1 MESYK
6 GRFEPT
12 RFEDLTVTV
21 DFHCHSA
28 CRFCI
33 VQEGMNYFKG
43 VPWELYSAA
52 VDDNKTSKRY
62 RRVTFTGGEVTME
75 KKLFDYVDYARESG
89 SFEHIRLQTNG
100 RLLADKAFAKRLVDA
115 GIDEFFVS
123 LHGHDAATQDY
134 ISQREGSFAEA
145 IAGME
150 NLVDLGVCLMT
161 NTVLTTI
168 NQPHLADIVDTVRRF
183 APTRMEWWNYLPME
197 DYTDE
202 RELLSP
208 MSKLGP
214 SLREALA
221 RARGYGIE
229 TAVKYVPR
237 CLLGDDAASQD
248 NTQPDVVIVEEFY
261 DIYPKFACAY
271 EAKCEYAE
279 SCLGLHHPYIT
290 KYGWE
295 EDLLV
300 PYPRTTEW
308 EEPEYGLW
316 VGSDRPGEGSAART
330 DQPQWTSLV
339 EGVAERHGARL
350 REVIVQRRACVYRF
364 ELDPGTSVDV
374 LLSARTNDHAL
385 AHSASFDLHYRNL
398 QGDLDDAR
406 TREALAALVK
416 DAVSTVIERDPGGM
430 RLDARKG
437 LVGPEVFRRRPKSK
451 GPKAGV
457 KSLRVLNGATK

>member
-43 VPWELYSAA
+43 VPFELFEAA
-52 VDDNKTSKRY
+52 VRDNQERPRY
-62 RRVTFTGGEVTME
+62 RRVTFTGGEVTLE
-75 KKLFDYVDYARESG
+75 SKLFDYIACARDSN

-100 RLLADKAFAKRLVDA
+100 RLLADPAFARELVDA
-115 GIDEFFVS
+115 GVDEYFVS
-123 LHGHDAATQDY
+123 LHGHDAKTQDY
-134 ISQREGSFAEA
+134 ISQRAGSFDEA
-145 IAGME
+145 IAGMA

-161 NTVLTTI
+161 NTVLTTL
-168 NQPHLADIVDTVRRF
+168 NQHHLADIVETVRRF
-183 APTRMEWWNYLPME
+183 SPTRMEWWNYLPME
-197 DYTDE
+197 DYADE
-202 RELLSP
+202 RELLAP
-208 MSKLGP
+208 MATLAP
-214 SLREALA
+214 ALREALR

-237 CLLGDDAASQD
+237 CLLGDEAASQD

-295 EDLLV
+295 EDALV

-308 EEPEYGLW
+308 DEPEYGLW
-316 VGSDRPGEGSAART
+316 VGSDRPGEGDATAT
-330 DQPQWTSLV
+330 DQPLWTALV
-339 EGVAERHGARL
+339 EGVAERHHARL
-350 REVIVQRRACVYRF
+350 KEVILQRRACVYRF
-364 ELDPGTSVDV
+364 ELDAQTRVDV
-374 LLSARTNDHAL
+374 LLSARSEDHAL
-385 AHSASFDLHYRNL
+385 ARSASFDLHYRNL
-398 QGDLDDAR
+398 HGELDDPAIR
-406 TREALAALVK
+406 DALAALVK
-416 DAVSTVIERDPGGM
+416 DAVNTVIERDPGGM
-430 RLDARKG
+430 RLDQRKG
-437 LVGPEVFRRRPKSK
+437 LVGPEAFRPRPKSK
-451 GPKAGV
+451 APKAGV
-457 KSLRVLNGATK
+457 KSLRVLG

>member
-43 VPWELYSAA
+43 VPWDLYTAA
-52 VDDNKTSKRY
+52 VDDNRESKRY

-75 KKLFDYVDYARESG
+75 RRLFDYVDYARESG
-89 SFEHIRLQTNG
+89 SFEHIRLQTNA
-100 RLLADKAFAKRLVDA
+100 RLLANKDFAKRLVDA

-134 ISQREGSFAEA
+134 ISQREGSFDEA
-145 IAGME
+145 IAGMH

-161 NTVLTTI
+161 NTVLTTL
-168 NQPHLADIVDTVRRF
+168 NQAHLADIVETVRGF
-183 APTRMEWWNYLPME
+183 EPTRMEWWNYLPME
-197 DYTDE
+197 DYSDE
-202 RELLSP
+202 RELLACMDDLAP
-208 MSKLGP
+208 A
-214 SLREALA
+214 LREALA

-261 DIYPKFACAY
+261 EIYPKFACVH
-271 EAKCEYAE
+271 EAQCEYAE

-295 EDLLV
+295 EQLLV
-300 PYPRTTEW
+300 PYPRTSEW
-308 EEPEYGLW
+308 DEPEYGLW
-316 VGSDRPGEGSAART
+316 VGSDRPGEGDASAT
-330 DQPQWTSLV
+330 DQPLWTALID
-339 EGVAERHGARL
+339 GVAERHDARL
-350 REVIVQRRACVYRF
+350 REVILQRRACVYRF
-364 ELDPGTSVDV
+364 ELGPETRVDI
-374 LLSARTNDHAL
+374 LLSARSNEHAL

-398 QGDLDDAR
+398 QGDLGDGP
-406 TREALAALVK
+406 TREALTALVK
-416 DAVSTVIERDPGGM
+416 DAVNTVIARDPGGM
-430 RLDARKG
+430 RLDQRKG
-437 LVGPEVFRRRPKSK
+437 LVGPEAFRPRPKSK
-451 GPKAGV
+451 GPKVGV
-457 KSLRVLNGATK
+457 KSLRVLNGPAK

>member
-6 GRFEPT
+6 GRFDPT

-43 VPWELYSAA
+43 VPWDLYKAA
-52 VDDNKTSKRY
+52 VDDNVETRRY

-75 KKLFDYVDYARESG
+75 DKLFDYVAYARQSG

-100 RLLADKAFAKRLVDA
+100 RLLADPKFTDKLVEA
-115 GIDEFFVS
+115 GIDEYFVS

-134 ISQREGSFAEA
+134 ISQRPGSFDEA
-145 IAGME
+145 IKGME
-150 NLVDLGVCLMT
+150 NLVARGVCLMT

-168 NQPHLADIVDTVRRF
+168 NQPHLADIVETVKRF
-183 APTRMEWWNYLPME
+183 SPTRMEWWNYLPME
-197 DYTDE
+197 DYSDE
-202 RELLSP
+202 RELLAP
-208 MSKLGP
+208 MEKLGP

-221 RARGYGIE
+221 RARGLGIE

-237 CLLGDDAASQD
+237 CLLGEDAASQD

-295 EDLLV
+295 EDLLH
-300 PYPRTTEW
+300 PYPRSTEW
-308 EEPEYGLW
+308 DEPEYGPW
-316 VGSDRPGEGSAART
+316 VASDRPGEGGAAAT
-330 DQPQWTSLV
+330 DQPQWTALV
-339 EGVAERHGARL
+339 EGVAERHGGRL

-364 ELDPGTSVDV
+364 ELGANSVDV
-374 LLSARTNDHAL
+374 LLSARTNNHAL

-398 QGDLDDAR
+398 QGDLGEAGVRD
-406 TREALAALVK
+406 ALAALVK

-430 RLDARKG
+430 RLDERKG
-437 LVGPEVFRRRPKSK
+437 LVGPEAFRPRPKSK

-457 KSLRVLNGATK
+457 KSLRVLNGPGK

>member
-6 GRFEPT
+6 GRFDPT

-43 VPWELYSAA
+43 VPFDLFKAA
-52 VDDNKTSKRY
+52 VDDNVESRRY

-75 KKLFDYVDYARESG
+75 DKLFDYVAYARESG

-100 RLLADKAFAKRLVDA
+100 RLLADKDFTNKLVEA
-115 GIDEFFVS
+115 GIDEYFVS

-134 ISQREGSFAEA
+134 ISQRPGSFDQA
-145 IAGME
+145 ILGMQ
-150 NLVDLGVCLMT
+150 NLVEHGVCLMT

-168 NQPHLADIVDTVRRF
+168 NQPYLADIVETVKRF

-202 RELLSP
+202 RELLAP
-208 MSKLGP
+208 MDKLAP

-295 EDLLV
+295 EDILR

-308 EEPEYGLW
+308 EEPEYGPW
-316 VGSDRPGEGSAART
+316 VGSDRPGQGSAAAT
-330 DQPQWTSLV
+330 DQPQWASLV
-339 EGVAERHGARL
+339 EGVAERHGGRL

-364 ELDPGTSVDV
+364 ELGPTTTVDV
-374 LLSARTNDHAL
+374 LLSARTDNHAL

-398 QGDLDDAR
+398 QGELGDTR
-406 TREALAALVK
+406 VREALAALVK

-437 LVGPEVFRRRPKSK
+437 LVGPEAFRPRPKSK

-457 KSLRVLNGATK
+457 KSLRVLNK

>member
-6 GRFEPT
+6 GRFDPT

-21 DFHCHSA
+21 EFHCHSA

-43 VPWELYSAA
+43 VPWELFKAA
-52 VDDNKTSKRY
+52 VDDNAESRRY

-75 KKLFDYVDYARESG
+75 AKLFDYVEYARASG

-100 RLLADKAFAKRLVDA
+100 RLLADPAFAKRLVDA
-115 GIDEFFVS
+115 GVDEYFVS

-134 ISQREGSFAEA
+134 ISQRPGSFDEA

-150 NLVDLGVCLMT
+150 NLVELGVCLMT
-161 NTVLTTI
+161 NTVLTTL
-168 NQPHLADIVDTVRRF
+168 NQPHLADIVETVQRLQ
-183 APTRMEWWNYLPME
+183 PTRMEWWNYLPME
-197 DYTDE
+197 DYADE

-208 MSKLGP
+208 MSKLAP

-221 RARGYGIE
+221 RAKHYGIE

-237 CLLGDDAASQD
+237 CLLGEHAGSQD
-248 NTQPDVVIVEEFY
+248 NTQSDVVIVEEFY

-279 SCLGLHHPYIT
+279 ACLGLHHPYIT

-295 EDLLV
+295 EDVLV
-300 PYPRTTEW
+300 PYPRTTPW
-308 EEPEYGLW
+308 QEPEYGPW
-316 VGSDRPGEGSAART
+316 IGSDRPGEGDAAAT
-330 DQPQWTSLV
+330 DQPQWASLV

-350 REVIVQRRACVYRF
+350 QEIIVQRRTCVYRF
-364 ELDPGTSVDV
+364 ELAPGVRVDV
-374 LLSARTNDHAL
+374 LLSARTKAHAL
-385 AHSASFDLHYRNL
+385 AHSASFDLHYRNI
-398 QGDLDDAR
+398 QGDLNQPR
-406 TREALAALVK
+406 LREALAALVK
-416 DAVSTVIERDPGGM
+416 DAVRTVVERDPGGM

-457 KSLRVLNGATK
+457 KSLRVLQD